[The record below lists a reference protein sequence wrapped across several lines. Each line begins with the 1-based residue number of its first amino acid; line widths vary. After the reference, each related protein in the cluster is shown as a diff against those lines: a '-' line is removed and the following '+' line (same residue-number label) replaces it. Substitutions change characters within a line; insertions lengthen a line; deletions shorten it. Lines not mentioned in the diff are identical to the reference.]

1 MHMTAMKTVSA
12 RGALLA
18 LTMAI
23 ALPAMAQSDLTGR
36 WQPRQ
41 HEDQPERGPGPE
53 LGDYLG
59 LPINESARLFA
70 DSWDPARLTLPE
82 HQCRVHTAPYIFRG
96 PLNLRIWEEHHPSTQ
111 VVEKIMMYI
120 RTYEQTRTIYMDG
133 REHPN
138 ELAPHTWMG
147 FSTGKWDGDA
157 LIVTTTHI
165 KQNWVRRNGIPQSDR
180 ATLIERFQRH
190 GDIMSHISIVEDP
203 VYLTEP
209 LTKSETFVMNPRIEG
224 QAAWTYPCVAVVEV
238 PRVQGDVPH
247 FLPGQNANLAELSK
261 RWNISAEVF
270 RGGAPQM
277 YPEYVKTHQ
286 VVERLR

>member
-1 MHMTAMKTVSA
+1 MSAKITLTAGLS
-12 RGALLA
+12 LLVLA
-18 LTMAI
+18 TMAMVP
-23 ALPAMAQSDLTGR
+23 PAFAQMDLTGR

-59 LPINESARLFA
+59 LPLNDSARLFA

-82 HQCRVHTAPYIFRG
+82 HQCRVHTTPYIYRG
-96 PLNLRIWEEHHPSTQ
+96 PLNLRIWEERNPSTQ

-133 REHPN
+133 RPHPN

-180 ATLIERFQRH
+180 ATLIVTYCQ
-190 GDIMSHISIVEDP
+190 GVQCWGS
-203 VYLTEP
+203 Y
-209 LTKSETFVMNPRIEG
+209 N
-224 QAAWTYPCVAVVEV
+224 AALRAVRLGYTNV
-238 PRVQGDVPH
+238 H
-247 FLPGQNANLAELSK
+247 
-261 RWNISAEVF
+261 WY
-270 RGGAPQM
+270 RGGMDAWRGAGLPL
-277 YPEYVKTHQ
+277 VGAG
-286 VVERLR
+286 R

>member
-1 MHMTAMKTVSA
+1 MTGPRRTTAGM
-12 RGALLA
+12 LA
-18 LTMAI
+18 LTI
-23 ALPAMAQSDLTGR
+23 AVAMFPLAATAQSDLTGR

-59 LPINESARLFA
+59 LPINDAARLYA

-133 REHPN
+133 RPHPN
-138 ELAPHTWMG
+138 DLVPHTWMG

-165 KQNWVRRNGIPQSDR
+165 KQNWVRRNGLPQSDR

-190 GDIMSHISIVEDP
+190 GDLMSHISIVDDP

-224 QAAWTYPCVAVVEV
+224 QAAWTYPCVSVVEV

-247 FLPGQNANLAELSK
+247 YLPGQNANLAELAK
-261 RWNISAEVF
+261 RWNISADAF
-270 RGGAPQM
+270 RGGAVTM

-286 VVERLR
+286 TVERLR

>member
-1 MHMTAMKTVSA
+1 MSAKITLTAGLS
-12 RGALLA
+12 LLVLA
-18 LTMAI
+18 TMAMVP
-23 ALPAMAQSDLTGR
+23 PAFAQMDLTGR

-59 LPINESARLFA
+59 LPLNDSARLFA

-82 HQCRVHTAPYIFRG
+82 HQCRVHTTPYIYRG
-96 PLNLRIWEEHHPSTQ
+96 PLNLRIWEERNPSTQ

-133 REHPN
+133 RPHPN

-190 GDIMSHISIVEDP
+190 GDMMTHISIVEDP

-247 FLPGQNANLAELSK
+247 FLPGQNANLAELSR
-261 RWNISAEVF
+261 RWNIAGDVW
-270 RGGAPQM
+270 RGGAAQM

-286 VVERLR
+286 IPARTQ

>member
-1 MHMTAMKTVSA
+1 MTGPRRTTAGM
-12 RGALLA
+12 LA
-18 LTMAI
+18 LTI
-23 ALPAMAQSDLTGR
+23 AVAMFPLAATAQSDLTGR

-59 LPINESARLFA
+59 LPINDAARLYA

-133 REHPN
+133 RPHPN

-190 GDIMSHISIVEDP
+190 GDLMSHISIVEDP

-247 FLPGQNANLAELSK
+247 YLPGQNGNLAELAK

-286 VVERLR
+286 TVERLR